1 MPNVSIS
8 NNKRI
13 AKNTILLYMRMI
25 LTMSITLYTS
35 RVILQVLGIED
46 YGIYNL
52 VGGVIAMFGFVSA
65 SLSTATQRFI
75 TFELGKGDNGN
86 PSSVFSTCLLLHI
99 IIALSIVLIA
109 ELIGVWFIINK
120 LVLPTERLKQPYG
133 FFNLALY
140 QHL

>member
-65 SLSTATQRFI
+65 YL
-75 TFELGKGDNGN
+75 
-86 PSSVFSTCLLLHI
+86 
-99 IIALSIVLIA
+99 
-109 ELIGVWFIINK
+109 
-120 LVLPTERLKQPYG
+120 
-133 FFNLALY
+133 
-140 QHL
+140 